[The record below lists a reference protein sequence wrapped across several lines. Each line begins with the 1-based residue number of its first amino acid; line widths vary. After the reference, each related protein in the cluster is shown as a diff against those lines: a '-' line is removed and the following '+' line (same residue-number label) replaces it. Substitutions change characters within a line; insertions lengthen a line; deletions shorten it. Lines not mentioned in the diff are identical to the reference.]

1 MIFVAILCLDYIN
14 QLKTFVGRINLAIG
28 IILLL
33 YGVCLTAIGFAGDNE
48 PLKEYSPKKKWFINI
63 IIRKKYYK

>member
-48 PLKEYSPKKKWFINI
+48 PLKESSPQKKWFISSST
-63 IIRKKYYK
+63 KK